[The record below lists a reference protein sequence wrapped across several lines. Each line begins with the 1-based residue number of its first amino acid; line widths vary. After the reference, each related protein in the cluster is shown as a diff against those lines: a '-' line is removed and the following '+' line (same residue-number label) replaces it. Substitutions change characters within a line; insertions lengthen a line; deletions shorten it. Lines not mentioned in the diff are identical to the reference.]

1 MRCASNDLSDAQSLI
16 ARFEHWSFRTNVYC
30 VNTAPAAIPTCSGS
44 SRLMPMPP
52 WTAHL
57 IGHIGNGPIAQHDA
71 PAP

>member
-16 ARFEHWSFRTNVYC
+16 ARFEQLELQNERLLRQYRF
-30 VNTAPAAIPTCSGS
+30 CSDPD
-44 SRLMPMPP
+44 LFWFTQTHADAP